1 MNYKRVM
8 LTMLLGGAI
17 LQLHAQELSKE
28 LSTSR
33 GWYVGLRGGL
43 SGSTST
49 FVSAAA
55 DKYRPGWNAG
65 FSGGY
70 RFNSVFSIEGILKW
84 GEVTLGVRKGDVG
97 ANYWLGSDLVRYHVP
112 VIGLEGWD
120 YNDLKSRV
128 SIRSFSLQ
136 GNIDLLKFFLPVN
149 RRWHMEISPLVSVV
163 RTKADFMDISD
174 NKTVMGLGSQWHFG
188 WGSEMQISYRMSE
201 HWAIGAYGGFTQLAD
216 KRLDHIPEQ
225 GYKTNLLRE
234 AGLKITCSV
243 GKKVKRTEALQP
255 VEPNMP
261 EVDTLHVQQE
271 RKEGNE
277 PEMTKVTEQVEQSKT
292 TERPVSEVSVAA
304 AESVATVDFPTVYFA
319 FNSARISSKEETKMQ
334 QILHLLQDNPKL
346 NIIVTGWCDT
356 VGSDAVNLRLSV
368 RRAKALKTWL
378 TARGIDA
385 ARIKTAGKGRDFNEK
400 NAAKARRSETVKE
413 D

>member
-17 LQLHAQELSKE
+17 LQLHAQEVSKE

-43 SGSTST
+43 SGGTST

-97 ANYWLGSDLVRYHVP
+97 ANYWLGSDLVRYHAP

-120 YNDLKSRV
+120 YNNLKSRV

-136 GNIDLLKFFLPVN
+136 GNIDLLKFFRSVN
-149 RRWHMEISPLVSVV
+149 PRWRMEISPLVSVV

-201 HWAIGAYGGFTQLAD
+201 HWAIGAYGGFTQLVG

-234 AGLKITCSV
+234 AGLKLTYSV
-243 GKKVKRTEALQP
+243 GKKVKRT
-255 VEPNMP
+255 
-261 EVDTLHVQQE
+261 
-271 RKEGNE
+271 
-277 PEMTKVTEQVEQSKT
+277 
-292 TERPVSEVSVAA
+292 
-304 AESVATVDFPTVYFA
+304 
-319 FNSARISSKEETKMQ
+319 
-334 QILHLLQDNPKL
+334 
-346 NIIVTGWCDT
+346 
-356 VGSDAVNLRLSV
+356 
-368 RRAKALKTWL
+368 
-378 TARGIDA
+378 
-385 ARIKTAGKGRDFNEK
+385 
-400 NAAKARRSETVKE
+400 
-413 D
+413 

>member
-1 MNYKRVM
+1 M
-8 LTMLLGGAI
+8 
-17 LQLHAQELSKE
+17 
-28 LSTSR
+28 
-33 GWYVGLRGGL
+33 
-43 SGSTST
+43 
-49 FVSAAA
+49 
-55 DKYRPGWNAG
+55 
-65 FSGGY
+65 
-70 RFNSVFSIEGILKW
+70 KW

-97 ANYWLGSDLVRYHVP
+97 ANYWLGSDLVRYHAP

-128 SIRSFSLQ
+128 SIRSLSLQ
-136 GNIDLLKFFLPVN
+136 GNIDLLKFFRSVN
-149 RRWHMEISPLVSVV
+149 RRWRMEISPLVSVV

-225 GYKTNLLRE
+225 GYKANLLRE
-234 AGLKITCSV
+234 AGLKLTYSV
-243 GKKVKRTEALQP
+243 GKKVKRTEALQLIK
-255 VEPNMP
+255 PNMP
-261 EVDTLHVQQE
+261 EVDTLHVQPEQ
-271 RKEGNE
+271 KEGNE

-292 TERPVSEVSVAA
+292 TERPVSEISVAA

-319 FNSARISSKEETKMQ
+319 FNSARISSKEEAKMQ
-334 QILHLLQDNPKL
+334 QMLHLLQDNPKL
-346 NIIVTGWCDT
+346 NIVVTGWCDT
-356 VGSDAVNLRLSV
+356 MGSDAVNLRLSV

-385 ARIKTAGKGRDFNEK
+385 ARIKTTGKGRDFNEK